1 MRGAKLPDMAL
12 VTWEQFIE
20 LPEDDLREL
29 IDGVLVEVEV
39 PTFNHDRI
47 VARLC
52 HHLVAWADEHDPGAE
67 VVASGY
73 KVRITKHRGVM
84 PDVQLFRSSNRA
96 LGDAKM
102 AVALHEG
109 RPDLA
114 IEIISP
120 SSVKYDRVT
129 KSEWYRAIGVPEYW
143 LIAPSDGILE
153 RYVARRGIWSLADTL
168 DSTGILRPST
178 FPGLEIPIGPL
189 LDRPKR
195 VR

>member
-1 MRGAKLPDMAL
+1 MDL
-12 VTWEQFIE
+12 VTWDEFVA
-20 LPEDDLREL
+20 LPDDDRREL

-39 PTFNHDRI
+39 PNHEHEHV

-52 HHLVAWADEHDPGAE
+52 QLLWNWADAHDPSAT
-67 VVASGY
+67 VLASGY
-73 KVRITKHRGVM
+73 KVRITKHRGIM
-84 PDVQLFRSSNRA
+84 PDVQVFKSNNRA
-96 LGDAKM
+96 MTDPKM
-102 AVALHEG
+102 EIALHEG

-129 KSEWYRAIGVPEYW
+129 KSDWYRSIGVPEYW
-143 LIAPSDGILE
+143 LIAPKNRILE
-153 RYVARRGIWSLADTL
+153 RFVARRGDWVKTDAL

-178 FPGLEIPIGPL
+178 FPGLEIPIGRL